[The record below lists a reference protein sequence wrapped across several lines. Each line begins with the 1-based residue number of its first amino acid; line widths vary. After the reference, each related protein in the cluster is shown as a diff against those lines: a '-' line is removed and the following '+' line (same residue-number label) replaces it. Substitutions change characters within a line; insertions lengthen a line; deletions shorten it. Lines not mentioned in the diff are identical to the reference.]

1 MSQTSCFANVL
12 ISRLHSSRLAGH
24 MTQES
29 EPTCLCFLM
38 QCVSHNR
45 FSPLCVA
52 VRYGSELRARL
63 YGYGWMQSARA
74 QCPGPPQAEATC
86 YTKLMFSRTSLLGHG
101 CIHRL
106 TLDCSTALGVQE
118 AIADHKDAG
127 CEMLGLPRQ
136 LHGQCRLLRKPYQTA
151 VARHAQHTY
160 WHMQAGHVTS
170 RHMSQTLLH
179 TRQ

>member
-1 MSQTSCFANVL
+1 MRNLYNIHAYLSVSQTSCFANVL

-63 YGYGWMQSARA
+63 YGYGWMQSART

-86 YTKLMFSRTSLLGHG
+86 YTKLMFSRTSILGHG

-118 AIADHKDAG
+118 AKLPTIK
-127 CEMLGLPRQ
+127 ML
-136 LHGQCRLLRKPYQTA
+136 A
-151 VARHAQHTY
+151 VKC
-160 WHMQAGHVTS
+160 WDFHVS
-170 RHMSQTLLH
+170 YMVSAVC
-179 TRQ
+179 

>member
-1 MSQTSCFANVL
+1 
-12 ISRLHSSRLAGH
+12 
-24 MTQES
+24 
-29 EPTCLCFLM
+29 
-38 QCVSHNR
+38 
-45 FSPLCVA
+45 
-52 VRYGSELRARL
+52 
-63 YGYGWMQSARA
+63 MQSART